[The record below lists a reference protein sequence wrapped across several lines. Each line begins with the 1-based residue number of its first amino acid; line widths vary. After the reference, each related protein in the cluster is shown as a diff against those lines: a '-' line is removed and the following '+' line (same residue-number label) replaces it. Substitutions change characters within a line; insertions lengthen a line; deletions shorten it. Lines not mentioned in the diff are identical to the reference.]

1 MRENEGEKE
10 NKRRGRDSGQCVEEK
25 KKKKRKEKEIKRMVE
40 SEMKK
45 GKII

>member
-1 MRENEGEKE
+1 MREKE
-10 NKRRGRDSGQCVEEK
+10 NKRSKVEIVVYTCVDEK
-25 KKKKRKEKEIKRMVE
+25 KKKKKGMKRMVE